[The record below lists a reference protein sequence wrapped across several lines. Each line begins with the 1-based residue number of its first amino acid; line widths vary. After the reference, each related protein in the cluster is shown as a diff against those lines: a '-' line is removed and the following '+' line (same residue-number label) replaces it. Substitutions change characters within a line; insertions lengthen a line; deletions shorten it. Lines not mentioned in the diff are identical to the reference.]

1 MRADRLIALLM
12 LLQSRG
18 KMTAQALAEELEVS
32 ERTVYRDVDALSS
45 AGIPIYGD
53 PGPDGGY
60 ALLDSYRTTLTGLSE
75 NEVRALFM
83 LSVPPPLVDLGVSD
97 ELKAALRK
105 VAAALPATFSAGE
118 AQIRRRFYL
127 DPVWWDQSETPVP
140 HLRTLHRAVTAD
152 QRLVITYRTWAGPAL
167 TRRVDPLALVA
178 KAGAWYLVYAHS
190 GPARVQQASNLL
202 DVELLDE
209 HFARP
214 ADFDLVRFWQAW
226 CAGRE
231 ERLYRVTLRVAPHFI
246 SALPHFIGDRACI
259 ASPQAGPT
267 DAAGRITLDVAFR
280 SLEEARERL
289 LACGSGV
296 EVLAPL
302 ALRCTLLDHAE
313 QIVKLYGQ
321 ADVERALAPNRFLP

>member
-32 ERTVYRDVDALSS
+32 ERTIYRDVDALST

-60 ALLDSYRTTLTGLSE
+60 ALLDSYRTTFTGLSE

-83 LSVPPPLVDLGVSD
+83 LSIPRPLVDLGISD

-105 VAAALPATFSAGE
+105 VAAALPAAFSAGE
-118 AQIRRRFYL
+118 EQIRRRFYL
-127 DPVWWDQSETPVP
+127 DPVWWDQAETPVP

-152 QRLVITYRTWAGPAL
+152 RRLVITYRTWAGPAL

-178 KAGAWYLVYAHS
+178 KAGAWYLVYAHG

-202 DVELLDE
+202 GVELLDE

-214 ADFDLVRFWQAW
+214 ADFDLIRFWQAW
-226 CAGRE
+226 CAGHE
-231 ERLYRVTLRVAPHFI
+231 ERLYHVTLRVAPHFI
-246 SALPHFIGDRACI
+246 PALTRFIGDRAC
-259 ASPQAGPT
+259 AAPPGPPDT
-267 DAAGRITLDVAFR
+267 AGRITLDVAFR

-313 QIVKLYGQ
+313 QILRSYGQ
-321 ADVERALAPNRFLP
+321 ADAGRALAPDRFLP